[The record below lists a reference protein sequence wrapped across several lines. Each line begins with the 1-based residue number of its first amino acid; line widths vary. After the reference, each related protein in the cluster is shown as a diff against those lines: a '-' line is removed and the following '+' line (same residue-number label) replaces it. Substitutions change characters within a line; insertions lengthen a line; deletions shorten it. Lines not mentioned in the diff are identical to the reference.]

1 MMIKITKILGMTLVG
16 LFLIGLALE
25 AGGKIIIGLLMVAFW
40 GLVLIGIWEICLR
53 LLFGEK
59 NGGSKK

>member
-1 MMIKITKILGMTLVG
+1 MTLVG

>member
-1 MMIKITKILGMTLVG
+1 MIIITKILGMSLVG
-16 LFLIGLALE
+16 LFLIGLAVE
-25 AGGKIIIGLLMVAFW
+25 AATKLSIGLLMVAFW